1 MPKNFGRM
9 LKRQWAGFFLS
20 QAVAAKNQAE
30 VAVRLSCFSVGVTF
44 GYGDMTLLSQDK
56 ATKPDLLIRALPEI
70 YENLQPQKKQRRRII
85 RLYFQ
90 TAFSVLSPNQA
101 V

>member
-1 MPKNFGRM
+1 MPLQHAAEVLGIDVANMLMVGDSKNDII
-9 LKRQWAGFFLS
+9 
-20 QAVAAKNQAE
+20 AAKA
-30 VAVRLSCFSVGVTF
+30 AGCFSVGVTF

-70 YENLQPQKKQRRRII
+70 YENTATAKKTKTKNNRV
-85 RLYFQ
+85 YFQ